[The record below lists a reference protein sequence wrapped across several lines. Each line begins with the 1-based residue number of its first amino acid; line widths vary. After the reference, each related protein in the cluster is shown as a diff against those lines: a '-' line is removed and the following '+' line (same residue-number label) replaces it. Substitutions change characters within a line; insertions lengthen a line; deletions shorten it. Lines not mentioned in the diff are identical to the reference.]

1 MTMKVPVYTIK
12 GESRDTVS
20 VAKAFGKEVRTDIIR
35 KAVNIERANARQP
48 YGSDPLAGQRSSAH
62 YHGRRGIRD
71 SMMNR
76 EMSRMQRIHNQ
87 GFLNMTARIIPGS
100 VKGRR
105 AHPPKVEKVLEK
117 KMNRK
122 ELALAVSSAISASAE
137 KELVSGRG
145 HRIGGAKHIPLI
157 IEDKLQE
164 LKKSKEIS
172 DVLKSLGLEKE
183 LERVEEKKL
192 RAGKGKLR
200 GRKYRR
206 KVGPL
211 LVVKEDKGLIR
222 ASKNLQG
229 VEAATISGLSVEMLA
244 PGGHPGRLIVW
255 GKSAIEELDKKLK

>member
-1 MTMKVPVYTIK
+1 MTMKVPVYGLK
-12 GESRDTVS
+12 GESKDTMQ
-20 VAKAFGKEVRTDIIR
+20 VAKAFGEPLRKDIIE
-35 KAVNIERANARQP
+35 KAVNIERANRRHP
-48 YGSDPLAGQRSSAH
+48 YGADPMAGQRSSAH

-76 EMSRMQRIHNQ
+76 EMSRMKRIHNQ

-105 AHPPKVEKVLEK
+105 AHPPKAEKVLEK
-117 KMNRK
+117 KMNKK
-122 ELALAVSSAISASAE
+122 ELAKAVRSAISASAE
-137 KELVSGRG
+137 KELVAGRG
-145 HRIGGAKHIPLI
+145 HKIEGAKHIPLI
-157 IEDKLQE
+157 LEDKLQE

-183 LERVEEKKL
+183 LERISEKKL
-192 RAGKGKLR
+192 RAGKGKAR

-211 LVVKEDKGLIR
+211 FVVKEDMGLVR

-229 VEAATISGLSVEMLA
+229 VEAATVSGLSVEMLA
-244 PGGHPGRLIVW
+244 PGGHPGRLVIW